1 MRLYKILQKPIITE
15 KTANMQVSKP
25 RYGFIVSPDAT
36 KIDVKMAIK
45 ELYGVDVAQVN
56 ILNAREKFKNGRKV
70 KKQLKRRNQRKAYIT
85 LKNAKDT
92 LDVTLVK

>member
-1 MRLYKILQKPIITE
+1 MRLYKILQKPIVTE
-15 KTANMQVSKP
+15 KTANMQATKP

-45 ELYGVDVAQVN
+45 ELYGVEVAQVN

-70 KKQLKRRNQRKAYIT
+70 KKQLKRRNQRKAYVT
-85 LKNAKDT
+85 LKNKDDT
-92 LDVTLVK
+92 IDVTLVK

>member
-15 KTANMQVSKP
+15 KTANMQISQP

-36 KIDVKMAIK
+36 KIDVKVAIK
-45 ELYGVDVAQVN
+45 ELYGVEVSKVN

-70 KKQLKRRNQRKAYIT
+70 KKQIKRRNQRKAYVT
-85 LKNAKDT
+85 LKNANDT